1 MTPGGPFAADP
12 ATRGAEDG
20 VMSENVTER
29 LEQLEKSVKRAVET
43 IAVLRRERDGLTAK
57 VAGLEAERRELLALR
72 QERKDMLAQVDGILK
87 ELDKLDL

>member
-1 MTPGGPFAADP
+1 
-12 ATRGAEDG
+12 
-20 VMSENVTER
+20 MSENVTER

-43 IAVLRRERDGLTAK
+43 IAVLRRERDGLNAK